1 MVLVTPQKDR
11 FYKSGQ
17 RPGTAEQATKR
28 SISTPNARN
37 GRIGFTYTQVD
48 ANGQNKNKM
57 KIIVASLLLLF
68 TSNLLGQDMAVYVS
82 DAGNFSTPPW
92 QILKYDENGEN
103 PEIFINQNLGWP
115 QDIVFLDD
123 ANTVLISNLSSN
135 QITRYNAGTGAYID
149 VFAAVPGGPTRMKIG
164 SDNLLYVLQWNG
176 NGRVLRYQLDGT
188 FVGEFTSVGVSQSIG
203 IDWDNTGNLYVSS
216 YNGDHV
222 RKFDSNG
229 SDLGLFISSNLTGP
243 TNITFESNGDLLV
256 SDYDAAKVRR
266 FDANGNYLSDFI
278 SGVGQVEGIDIFEN
292 GNILIGNGSQGSVR
306 MYDSEGVFISN
317 FVPFG
322 SGGLNTPNAVV
333 IRNDN
338 TGDVFQINAGLN
350 DAWFNPETN
359 GQGFFVT
366 VFPILGFVS
375 MAWFTYDTEL
385 PADDAQSN
393 LGDPGHRWLTAVGPY
408 ADNQAVLNISIT
420 SGGIFDADTETT
432 QVNDG
437 TITLTF
443 NNCNSGTADYN
454 IPSINKQGS
463 VPIQRVAGDNIAL
476 CEALKN
482 E

>member
-1 MVLVTPQKDR
+1 
-11 FYKSGQ
+11 
-17 RPGTAEQATKR
+17 
-28 SISTPNARN
+28 
-37 GRIGFTYTQVD
+37 
-48 ANGQNKNKM
+48 M
-57 KIIVASLLLLF
+57 KILIASLLLLF
-68 TSNLLGQDMAVYVS
+68 VSNLLGQEMAVYVS

-92 QILKYDENGEN
+92 QILKYDGNGEN
-103 PEIFINQNLGWP
+103 PEVFINQNLGWP
-115 QDIVFLDD
+115 QDIVFQDA

-135 QITRYNAGTGAYID
+135 QITRYNAETGSYID
-149 VFAAVPGGPTRMKIG
+149 VFAQVPGGPTRMKIG

-188 FVGEFTSVGVSQSIG
+188 YVGEFTSVGVSQSIG
-203 IDWDNTGNLYVSS
+203 IDWDSAGNLYVSS

-229 SDLGLFISSNLTGP
+229 NDQGLFINSNLTGP
-243 TNITFESNGDLLV
+243 TNITFDDKGDLLV
-256 SDYDAAKVRR
+256 SDYDGAKVRR
-266 FDANGNYLSDFI
+266 FDANGNYVSDFLSGI
-278 SGVGQVEGIDIFEN
+278 SQVEGIDILAN
-292 GNILIGNGSQGSVR
+292 GNILAGNGSQHSVR
-306 MYDSEGVFISN
+306 MYDSEGN
-317 FVPFG
+317 FVKYFVSSR

-338 TGDVFQINAGLN
+338 TGNVFQINAGLN
-350 DAWFNPETN
+350 DAWYNPETN

-366 VFPILGFVS
+366 VFPNLEFVS

-420 SGGIFDADTETT
+420 SGGIFDTTTETT

-443 NNCNSGTADYN
+443 ENCNSGTAEYN
-454 IPSINKQGS
+454 IPSIAKQGS
-463 VPIQRVAGDNIAL
+463 VPVQRVAADNIAL
-476 CEALKN
+476 CEALST

>member
-1 MVLVTPQKDR
+1 
-11 FYKSGQ
+11 
-17 RPGTAEQATKR
+17 
-28 SISTPNARN
+28 
-37 GRIGFTYTQVD
+37 
-48 ANGQNKNKM
+48 M
-57 KIIVASLLLLF
+57 KILIASLLLLF
-68 TSNLLGQDMAVYVS
+68 VSNLLGQEMAVYVS

-92 QILKYDENGEN
+92 QILKYDGNGEN
-103 PEIFINQNLGWP
+103 PEVFINQNLGWP
-115 QDIVFLDD
+115 QDIVFLDA

-135 QITRYNAGTGAYID
+135 QITRYNAETGSYID
-149 VFAAVPGGPTRMKIG
+149 VFAQVPGGPTRMKIG

-188 FVGEFTSVGVSQSIG
+188 YVGEFTSVGVSQSIG
-203 IDWDNTGNLYVSS
+203 IDWDSAGNLYVSS

-229 SDLGLFISSNLTGP
+229 NDQGLFINSNLTGP
-243 TNITFESNGDLLV
+243 TNITFDDKGDLLV
-256 SDYDAAKVRR
+256 SDYDGAKVRR
-266 FDANGNYLSDFI
+266 FDANGNYVSDFLSGI
-278 SGVGQVEGIDIFEN
+278 SQVEGIDILAN
-292 GNILIGNGSQGSVR
+292 GNILAGNGSQHSVR
-306 MYDSEGVFISN
+306 MYDSEGN
-317 FVPFG
+317 FVKYFVSSR

-338 TGDVFQINAGLN
+338 TGNVFQINAGLN
-350 DAWFNPETN
+350 DAWYNPETN

-366 VFPILGFVS
+366 VFPNLEFVS

-420 SGGIFDADTETT
+420 SGGIFDTTTETT

-443 NNCNSGTADYN
+443 ENCNSGTAEYN
-454 IPSINKQGS
+454 IPSIAKQGS
-463 VPIQRVAGDNIAL
+463 VPVQRVAADNIAL
-476 CEALKN
+476 CEALST